1 MPQEK
6 TSTRHKICEHNI
18 SMDALAHVLF
28 ETSRFEILF
37 FRCLQSIY
45 YLRMLLV
52 LCSTLLLFIFLNLC
66 PFLLCILLYTISL
79 QTCCFLQICLLIFW
93 IWAIYYLCILLFF
106 IISLLACIL
115 FIIVLNFTVNIVTCW
130 HVYLFLYCDLG
141 QYAISFIDFLSV
153 NIVVQFLTVSMVF
166 SCYSVV
172 QDIVFYSS
180 CSLVRSL
187 AGNCF

>member
-1 MPQEK
+1 MFAK
-6 TSTRHKICEHNI
+6 YLLFTYATCTVFNI
-18 SMDALAHVLF
+18 TVVYFSKSMSLPAMYTIIHHFPAN
-28 ETSRFEILF
+28 
-37 FRCLQSIY
+37 
-45 YLRMLLV
+45 
-52 LCSTLLLFIFLNLC
+52 LLLSSDLSSYILNLGN
-66 PFLLCILLYTISL
+66 LLFMYT
-79 QTCCFLQICLLIFW
+79 T
-93 IWAIYYLCILLFF
+93 FF